1 MTSCSISNSI
11 YGSNSEPIY
20 HTGAGVIVTIH
31 CEVELWDVDYP
42 AYEIHAQRIISHSN
56 VKTVPDVRINSGYV
70 QTRWGIPGKMDNLTK
85 RFTSEATDSIKQA
98 YRGYMHAQ

>member
-20 HTGAGVIVTIH
+20 HTVAGVIAIIH
-31 CEVELWDVDYP
+31 CEFEIWDVDYP

-70 QTRWGIPGKMDNLTK
+70 QTRGGIPGEMDNLTK
-85 RFTSEATDSIKQA
+85 GFTSEATDNIKQA
-98 YRGYMHAQ
+98 YRKYMHTQ